1 MGRGG
6 LALAQG
12 NMSPVCGA
20 YMRNDFVRGLRRS
33 ANSTARSS
41 SGREQAPEASAPTS
55 LTLARGSRR
64 SQFSRGGQQVK
75 VGSPMSGLFVIHHLA
90 PMPSH
95 NNRQIHA
102 RRFRERVMAE
112 GLSTEAQDVYLGHV
126 PALLGMGLDC
136 FTRLRDETYPH
147 FGIDPPFGLESQK
160 TSGGFRVTRGCGS
173 PAADYLAPVFPACL
187 GTNEKRR
194 RVAPKLACLQR
205 QLFSFCSC
213 PCP

>member
-1 MGRGG
+1 MCNNFAR
-6 LALAQG
+6 
-12 NMSPVCGA
+12 S
-20 YMRNDFVRGLRRS
+20 LRRS

-41 SGREQAPEASAPTS
+41 SGREQAAEASAPTS

-64 SQFSRGGQQVK
+64 SQFSRGGQQTK
-75 VGSPMSGLFVIHHLA
+75 VGSPMSRPSVIHHLA

-95 NNRQIHA
+95 SGLYNRRIHA

-112 GLSTEAQDVYLGHV
+112 GLSTEAQDVYPGHV
-126 PALLGMGLDC
+126 PALPDMGVGF
-136 FTRLRDETYPH
+136 FTRSRDETYLH

-160 TSGGFRVTRGCGS
+160 TSGGSRVTRGCGS
-173 PAADYLAPVFPACL
+173 PAADSLAPVFPACL

-213 PCP
+213 PCS